1 LTPTQNPEPLVTAAH
16 VSVRRGSRVILD
28 DVSLTIGRGEIVSL
42 IGPNGGGKS
51 TLVKALLGLLPPDS
65 GTVTRQPGLKVGY
78 VPQRLPLDSTLP
90 LPVWRFMT
98 LTRRAPAEAIRAG
111 LAETGVDHL
120 YDRQLESLSGGEFQ
134 RVALARALLHQPDW
148 LVLDEPVQG
157 VDFAGEADLYRLI
170 AEIRDR
176 HRCGILL
183 VSHDLHVVMAATD
196 HVICLN
202 QHVCCA
208 GRPETVSRDAAYQR
222 LFGPRG
228 ELALYTHHHDHTHGL
243 GGGGA
248 PADHHHDHH
257 DHHNHHNHHHHDHAG
272 HSHAEPPAKPNATS
286 DAR

>member
-1 LTPTQNPEPLVTAAH
+1 MNQTPASEPLVTAEH
-16 VSVRRGSRVILD
+16 VSVRHGSRTVLD
-28 DVSLTIGRGEIVSL
+28 DASLTVDRGEIVSL

-51 TLVKALLGLLPPDS
+51 TLVKVLLGLIVPDS
-65 GTVTRQPGLKVGY
+65 GTVTRAAGLKIGY
-78 VPQRLPLDSTLP
+78 VPQRLPLEPTLP

-98 LTRRAPAEAIRAG
+98 LTRRATAEAIRAG
-111 LAETGVDHL
+111 LTETGVGHL
-120 YDRQLESLSGGEFQ
+120 FDRQVESLSGGEFQ
-134 RVALARALLHQPDW
+134 RVALARALLHKPDW

-170 AEIRDR
+170 GEIRDR
-176 HRCGILL
+176 YRCGILL

-208 GRPETVSRDAAYQR
+208 GRPEAVSRDAAYQR

-228 ELALYTHHHDHTHGL
+228 ELALYSHHHDHTHGL
-243 GGGGA
+243 GGGGE
-248 PADHHHDHH
+248 PPDHNHDHH
-257 DHHNHHNHHHHDHAG
+257 QHDRGDHAG
-272 HSHAEPPAKPNATS
+272 HDHPAPEPKPDATS

>member
-1 LTPTQNPEPLVTAAH
+1 MSAIPDSDLLVSAEHLT
-16 VSVRRGSRVILD
+16 VRRGSRVILD
-28 DVSLTIGRGEIVSL
+28 DVGLTIRRGEIVSL

-51 TLVKALLGLLPPDS
+51 TLVKTLLGLLAPDA
-65 GTVTRQPGLKVGY
+65 GTVKRQAGLKIGY
-78 VPQRLPLDSTLP
+78 VPQRLALDPTLP

-98 LTRRAPAEAIRAG
+98 LTRHAGAEAIRAG
-111 LAETGVDHL
+111 LAETGVAHL
-120 YDRQLESLSGGEFQ
+120 YERQVESLSGGEFQ
-134 RVALARALLHQPDW
+134 RVALARALLHKPDW

-170 AEIRDR
+170 GEIRDR
-176 HRCGILL
+176 YRCGILL

-208 GRPETVSRDAAYQR
+208 GRPEAVSRDSAYQR

-228 ELALYTHHHDHTHGL
+228 ELAIYAHHHDHTHGL
-243 GGGGA
+243 GGGGE
-248 PADHHHDHH
+248 PPDHDHGDGHRH
-257 DHHNHHNHHHHDHAG
+257 DHSHEGHHHHEH
-272 HSHAEPPAKPNATS
+272 PAA